1 MMENNN
7 QINTLNVYDDNN
19 QKIYKN
25 AKRSFFVM
33 LGQIIAISSFIFIFL
48 ISFLAIVYTAIRG
61 SYNSDIY
68 ALLVSG
74 WFILLYVVFLLTF
87 LTLGILTIVFNILLY
102 ISGNNDQENSTLFLL
117 VLIGTFVL
125 QLMAF
130 VCAIILMNK
139 YKKMVASQTK

>member
-1 MMENNN
+1 MENNN
-7 QINTLNVYDDNN
+7 QINTLNVYDNN

-48 ISFLAIVYTAIRG
+48 VSFLAIVYTAVRG

-87 LTLGILTIVFNILLY
+87 LTLGILTIVFNILFC
-102 ISGNNDQENSTLFLL
+102 I
-117 VLIGTFVL
+117 
-125 QLMAF
+125 
-130 VCAIILMNK
+130 
-139 YKKMVASQTK
+139 

>member
-1 MMENNN
+1 MENNN
-7 QINTLNVYDDNN
+7 QINTLNVYDNN

-48 ISFLAIVYTAIRG
+48 VSFLAIVYTAIRG

>member
-1 MMENNN
+1 MENNN
-7 QINTLNVYDDNN
+7 QINTLNVYDNN
-19 QKIYKN
+19 QKIYKY

-48 ISFLAIVYTAIRG
+48 VSFLAIVYTAVRD

-117 VLIGTFVL
+117 ILIGTFVL

>member
-1 MMENNN
+1 MENNN
-7 QINTLNVYDDNN
+7 QINTLNVYDNN

-48 ISFLAIVYTAIRG
+48 VSFLAIVYTAVRG

-87 LTLGILTIVFNILLY
+87 LTLGILTIIFNILLY

>member
-1 MMENNN
+1 MENNN

-48 ISFLAIVYTAIRG
+48 VSFLAIVYMAVRG

-139 YKKMVASQTK
+139 YKKIVASQTK